1 MQLSLL
7 KVQCISSVQNTLHF
21 TAYIRTHD
29 HVVGLAIHEMLSA

>member
-7 KVQCISSVQNTLHF
+7 HVQCISSVQNTLHF
-21 TAYIRTHD
+21 FFNISHD